1 MKNTWDEMVT
11 YRLNFSMWRFRN
23 VLQLLTMYFL
33 WYSVIPSNKSIFG
46 YSHSLILTYI
56 LGTSILSSVVL
67 SSRSYDIGDVIN
79 KGELSNFLLKPIN
92 FFYYLFAKD
101 IGDKAM
107 NIVFS
112 FGELFLLFILLRP
125 PFLIQTNPFYLVAF
139 LIAICIAV
147 ILFFFFNL
155 LLGFIGFWSPET
167 WAPRFIFTIL
177 ISFFAGG
184 LFPLDILPAPIFA
197 LFKVI
202 PLTYLLYF
210 PLKIYLGQVQFVEI
224 ITGLIIS
231 TLWIFGMYKIIEA
244 VWLKGLKVYTAQG
257 M

>member
-1 MKNTWDEMVT
+1 MKKYYQIMKNTWDEMVT

-147 ILFFFFNL
+147 
-155 LLGFIGFWSPET
+155 
-167 WAPRFIFTIL
+167 
-177 ISFFAGG
+177 
-184 LFPLDILPAPIFA
+184 
-197 LFKVI
+197 
-202 PLTYLLYF
+202 
-210 PLKIYLGQVQFVEI
+210 
-224 ITGLIIS
+224 
-231 TLWIFGMYKIIEA
+231 
-244 VWLKGLKVYTAQG
+244 
-257 M
+257 